1 MSVVCECDL
10 DVACEDRC
18 LIGPS
23 PSFNLETRKREPPS
37 FAQPI
42 NPTPTVHPLFSRSTA
57 VMAGPACTPTMYQKA
72 QLSPLPA
79 SPASILSINTTGNNS
94 QALTL
99 FGAGRKRGYNEI
111 SELDEESYARKHL
124 ASEASVFFRRKS
136 RFPRSFLWRVLDDR
150 RLLEVQCVDLVQQ
163 RSNSQKEGSLTFH
176 IELPADIVRGGVAF
190 ADPEETDALEVFVL
204 TTSNELFTITLKR
217 DLLARDTPPNDFD
230 PATVVK
236 KYAPS
241 SFGFRY
247 PYRMIAVSS
256 LELIVSLHDGSLL
269 RLEREKNESAAQWR
283 ETFYSEG
290 GWSGTLKGLNP
301 LKRRQTVRY
310 GDLDLET
317 SSAADLSKSLDGKHV
332 WTVTLD
338 HQLKAWSAAT
348 GRVALH
354 RDLLNEKS
362 DRDGSKRPP
371 QYVMTAEQGKLLQI
385 VRAPD
390 NPDDGSVSRM
400 DEGGNYYVWIHSPKD
415 HQFKIYEVS
424 ANGENLRFD
433 DLQPRATLIPPLEEM
448 LNTNIWHLEE
458 FHVHPTPEKEAQLWI
473 RARSG
478 ALCKTFTLTFDPLE
492 DDVDEMTKTFRTGWT
507 VVDSGPLTPE
517 RLRDANDFPAQ
528 LPFSADSSVTPTE
541 RWTSFLFSPG
551 RFTTASIEAA
561 LNTYC
566 KRRKLPSTTTKGSPA
581 SQAPLPERLV
591 TSVTSKITLARLV
604 DNQPDY
610 DSYQADVAAQWAGF
624 YSILEELLRKRLE
637 SVSLSYDHDFAQ
649 PWSISADIVAPVR
662 ANDKLELMC
671 LNTGLLENEVLSTAA
686 QAIYHTNDDKVA
698 ILISAA
704 HDFRRSLS
712 AEAQD
717 ILKRL
722 SHEDALCVDDDDA
735 VGFEGLYER
744 ADLGAEVSEEVF
756 SALEANVADLDGLG
770 SIDRK
775 IFQQVLRRLDDTKPV
790 STHRHNLESCRYGDR
805 FNVAVAQQSF
815 RQNETILLD
824 LLALVSFMAG
834 DLEPTELHPDFSP
847 RKLYT
852 EIIKLLKQTALRLWL
867 ANHTRME
874 PSQDGSPDVVEL
886 TLLESFF
893 AGDWKRN
900 AVTDDVVDMPSA
912 LPLWSKT
919 WAYAVDL
926 NKDWSGATSH
936 VFSML
941 LQSELYD
948 LAADFVKFMTPT
960 PWSTYMQARLDVALG
975 EYDTAAMKFQEAAN
989 GLSSAA
995 HLSKAFPDTA
1005 GLLAPDEE
1013 NYFRAGLS
1021 QYYQHVAAIYQKP
1034 GVFSYVA
1041 DFAAEALK
1049 HVHGAANLDS
1059 DLARIDGKKSITDS
1073 PAMDK
1078 INNTMDE
1085 IRLIKIR
1092 DIRSDIASR
1101 LFSALVKTGRF
1112 REAYDALQKCNEDL
1126 RRANLRLLVETCIKQ
1141 DAVPA
1146 LLDLPFS
1153 AELAADA
1160 DAALLSLAK
1169 RSLASTSSATKP
1181 HHQILYAFRTQR
1193 GDFRGAAEI
1202 LYEHLERLRHSGSQ
1216 QYQDPE
1222 DETALQAYLLLINT
1236 LACCGEGEGWL
1247 LAEPIEGVHQAG
1259 EKRKLVTLEEVRRD
1273 YSAELDR
1280 RSDILQGRFPLVGG
1294 GDEMDVF

>member
-1 MSVVCECDL
+1 
-10 DVACEDRC
+10 
-18 LIGPS
+18 
-23 PSFNLETRKREPPS
+23 
-37 FAQPI
+37 
-42 NPTPTVHPLFSRSTA
+42 
-57 VMAGPACTPTMYQKA
+57 MAGPACTPTLHQKA

-163 RSNSQKEGSLTFH
+163 RSNKQKEGSLTFH
-176 IELPADIVRGGVAF
+176 IQLPADIVRGGVAF

-217 DLLARDTPPNDFD
+217 DLLARDTPPKDFD
-230 PATVVK
+230 SATVVK

-247 PYRMIAVSS
+247 PYRMIAVGS
-256 LELIVSLHDGSLL
+256 LEIIVSLHDGSLL

-338 HQLKAWSAAT
+338 HHLKAWSADT
-348 GRVALH
+348 GRVALR
-354 RDLLNEKS
+354 RDLLQEKS
-362 DRDGSKRPP
+362 DRDGSKRQP

-390 NPDDGSVSRM
+390 NSDDGPVTTM
-400 DEGGNYYVWIHSPKD
+400 DESGNYFVWIHSPKD

-424 ANGENLRFD
+424 PRNSSVSGENLRCE
-433 DLQPRATLIPPLEEM
+433 DLQPGATLIPPIEEM

-458 FHVHPTPEKEAQLWI
+458 FHVHPSPDWEETQLWI

-478 ALCKTFTLTFDPLE
+478 ALCKTFTLTFNPYDADQDRL
-492 DDVDEMTKTFRTGWT
+492 TSAFRNGWT

-541 RWTSFLFSPG
+541 RWISFLFSPG

-566 KRRKLPSTTTKGSPA
+566 KRRKLPSTTTKGSTA
-581 SQAPLPERLV
+581 SQPPLPERLV
-591 TSVTSKITLARLV
+591 ASVTSKIALARFV

-637 SVSLSYDHDFAQ
+637 SVSLSYDHDFSQ
-649 PWSISADIVAPVR
+649 PWVISADVVAPVR
-662 ANDKLELMC
+662 ANDDLELMC
-671 LNTGLLENEVLSTAA
+671 LNTDLLENGGLPKLRSIAPEVA
-686 QAIYHTNDDKVA
+686 QAIYKKKDENALSVT
-698 ILISAA
+698 ILIDAA
-704 HDFRRSLS
+704 HEFRRSLS

-717 ILKRL
+717 IVKSLAY
-722 SHEDALCVDDDDA
+722 EDALSIDDDDDGDA
-735 VGFEGLYER
+735 AKLEALYVK
-744 ADLGAEVSEEVF
+744 ADLGADVSEEVF

-790 STHRHNLESCRYGDR
+790 STHRHNLESCRYGDK

-815 RQNETILLD
+815 RHNETILLD
-824 LLALVSFMAG
+824 LLALVAFMTG
-834 DLEPTELHPDFSP
+834 DLEHNELHPDFSP

-874 PSQDGSPDVVEL
+874 PSQDGSPDVIEL

-893 AGDWKRN
+893 AGDFKRN
-900 AVTDDVVDMPSA
+900 AVTGDEVDMP
-912 LPLWSKT
+912 LGLTTWSKT

-960 PWSTYMQARLDVALG
+960 PWSMYMQARLDVALG
-975 EYDTAAMKFQEAAN
+975 EYDTAAMKFREAAD
-989 GLSSAA
+989 GLSSPAY
-995 HLSKAFPDTA
+995 LSKGLPDTA
-1005 GLLAPDEE
+1005 GLLAADEV
-1013 NYFRAGLS
+1013 NYFRCGLA
-1021 QYYQHVAAIYQKP
+1021 QYYQHVAAVFQKP

-1073 PAMDK
+1073 PALDK

-1141 DAVPA
+1141 DDVSA

-1160 DAALLSLAK
+1160 DAALLALAK
-1169 RSLASTSSATKP
+1169 KSLASTSSATKP

-1202 LYEHLERLRHSGSQ
+1202 LYEHLERLRHSDAQ

-1294 GDEMDVF
+1294 GDEMDVL